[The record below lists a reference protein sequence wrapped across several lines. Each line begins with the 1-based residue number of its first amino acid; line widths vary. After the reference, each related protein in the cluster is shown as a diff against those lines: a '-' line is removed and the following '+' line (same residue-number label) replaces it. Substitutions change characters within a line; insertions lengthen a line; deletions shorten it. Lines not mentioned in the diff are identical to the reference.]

1 MSDVSNENPVDTRSE
16 RPPTWNEERI
26 KEFLEFTNRKIV
38 VDPILYPNNIIP
50 AGWRPKL
57 YEDFMAE
64 QGFDCIY
71 GEHGQLLRF
80 EKRPRNFNV

>member
-1 MSDVSNENPVDTRSE
+1 MSEV
-16 RPPTWNEERI
+16 
-26 KEFLEFTNRKIV
+26 V

-50 AGWRPKL
+50 AGWHPKR
-57 YEDFMAE
+57 YEEFMIE

-80 EKRPRNFNV
+80 EKRPRNFNL